1 MRDIFGVIGYIKP
14 FKFYVLI
21 AALTMFVQVFVSFYI
36 PFLIID
42 IIDVA
47 LPAGDFNSV
56 LHTGGIMLALAFFG
70 IVSGIINTYTS
81 QKVSQYATANLRL
94 DVFKRI
100 QTLSFKNVDDLK
112 QSRLITNATNDVMR
126 VEMFFTMMLR
136 IVLRAPLMMMVG
148 VFLALRTSILLS
160 QVFYVTLPL
169 LIISILIIMYFAYP
183 RFKKVQKALDEL
195 NNVALEN
202 ANAPQVI
209 KSFVSQDYETNR
221 YENTNE
227 NYRKVNTAAETVMA
241 FADPVINF
249 IFNLGLAGILI
260 VGTYYLTQGQLM
272 QNGVPQVGLIMAF
285 NSYSMQ
291 ILIGLMM
298 FAMVM
303 IFLSRANVSA
313 ARINEI
319 FNTTIDLTNP
329 VKGQQPTIAGRIM
342 FDDVSFGYGENGNWV
357 LKDVKLTINPG
368 EKIGVIGSTG
378 SGKST
383 FVYLIPRLYD
393 VKRGRILIDEIN
405 VKDFDIPSL
414 REQVGFVTQNAN
426 IFSGSMAT
434 NMMQGLKDA
443 DINALDKASKSA
455 LLYDFIQEKADGYNY
470 LIRPKGTN
478 LSGGQK
484 QRLSIARAMIKKP
497 KILIFDDATSAVDAA
512 SEQKILQH
520 IDALDYQPTLLLIS
534 QKVATVKKLDKIL
547 VFAND
552 GKVDGFGTHD
562 DLLKTSQVYRE
573 IANSQ
578 LGLGGAY
585 DVQN

>member
-357 LKDVKLTINPG
+357 LKDVNLTINPG

-455 LLYDFIQEKADGYNY
+455 LLYDFIQEKEDGYNY

>member
-47 LPAGDFNSV
+47 LPNRDFNAV
-56 LHTGGIMLALAFFG
+56 LSTGGIMLMLAFLG
-70 IVSGIINTYTS
+70 IISGVINTYTS
-81 QKVSQYATANLRL
+81 QKVSQFATANLRL

-100 QTLSFKNVDDLK
+100 QTLSFKNVDELK

-136 IVLRAPLMMMVG
+136 IILRAPLMMMVG
-148 VFLALRTSILLS
+148 LFLALRTSLLLS

-169 LIISILIIMYFAYP
+169 LIIAILIIMYFAYP
-183 RFKKVQKALDEL
+183 RFKKVQLALDEL

-209 KSFVSQDYETNR
+209 KSFVSQDYETKR
-221 YENTNE
+221 YERTNE
-227 NYRKVNTAAETVMA
+227 NYRKVNTAAETIMA
-241 FADPVINF
+241 FADPVITF

-260 VGTYYLTQGQLM
+260 VGTYYLTQGQLI
-272 QNGVPQVGLIMAF
+272 QNGIPQVGLIMAF

-319 FNTTIDLTNP
+319 FNTKIDLTNP
-329 VKGQQPTIAGRIM
+329 PQGKTPVIAGSIT
-342 FDDVSFGYGENGNWV
+342 FADVSFGYGKNGNNV
-357 LKDVKLTINPG
+357 LKDVNLTINAG
-368 EKIGVIGSTG
+368 EKVGIIGSTG

-393 VKRGRILIDEIN
+393 VQRGKVCIDGIN
-405 VKDFDIPSL
+405 IKDFDIPTL
-414 REQVGFVTQNAN
+414 RKQIGFVTQYAN
-426 IFSGSMAT
+426 IFSGSLAT
-434 NMMQGLKDA
+434 NMMQGLEDA
-443 DINALDKASKSA
+443 DITHLDQASKQA
-455 LLYDFIQEKADGYNY
+455 LLYEFIQEKDEGYNY

-484 QRLSIARAMIKKP
+484 QRLSIARAMIKRP

-520 IDALDYQPTLLLIS
+520 IDALDYRPTLLLIS

-552 GKVDGFGTHD
+552 GKVDGFGTHEQ
-562 DLLKTSQVYRE
+562 LLKTSLVYRE

>member
-357 LKDVKLTINPG
+357 LKDVNLTINPG

-405 VKDFDIPSL
+405 VKDFDIPFL

-455 LLYDFIQEKADGYNY
+455 LLYDFIQEKEDGYNY

>member
-1 MRDIFGVIGYIKP
+1 
-14 FKFYVLI
+14 
-21 AALTMFVQVFVSFYI
+21 
-36 PFLIID
+36 
-42 IIDVA
+42 
-47 LPAGDFNSV
+47 
-56 LHTGGIMLALAFFG
+56 
-70 IVSGIINTYTS
+70 
-81 QKVSQYATANLRL
+81 
-94 DVFKRI
+94 
-100 QTLSFKNVDDLK
+100 
-112 QSRLITNATNDVMR
+112 
-126 VEMFFTMMLR
+126 
-136 IVLRAPLMMMVG
+136 MMVG

-357 LKDVKLTINPG
+357 LKDVNLTINPG

-414 REQVGFVTQNAN
+414 RQQVGFVTQNAN

-443 DINALDKASKSA
+443 DIKALDKASKSA
-455 LLYDFIQEKADGYNY
+455 LLYDFIQEKEDGYNY